1 MLDLEGQ
8 KKGIIKGAGF
18 RASFFFMKPAREKTR
33 PRKSAPA
40 GFDPAQAVARALP
53 GIVSALIEQAEQG
66 SHQHAKFLFEFA
78 GIAGFPHP
86 QAEGE
91 ESLAALLFRELQL
104 EES

>member
-1 MLDLEGQ
+1 
-8 KKGIIKGAGF
+8 
-18 RASFFFMKPAREKTR
+18 MKPAPAKTR

-40 GFDPAQAVARALP
+40 AFDPAQAIEHALP
-53 GIVSALIEQAEQG
+53 GIVRALIKRAEQG

-78 GIAGFPHP
+78 GMGSLPP
-86 QAEGE
+86 AEAAGE